1 MADPRS
7 TRPSIMAGLGLI
19 GVLTALVLA
28 FGATAMV
35 TTAGAKTIW
44 LCKPG
49 VKPDP
54 CTPGLSTTVYSPT
67 LQPLRVTHPKPAV
80 KPTFDCFYVYPT
92 VSDQNTP
99 VANLHI
105 DPVQRSIALYQ
116 TARYSQYCRVF
127 APMYRQVTLAGIG
140 TVGKTPTQPT
150 AAQSAEGPADVT
162 AAFKTYLKKYNHG
175 RGFVLIGHSQGSFVL
190 RSVIAKQVDSKP
202 AVRRLLISAI
212 LLGGNVLVKNGSDV
226 GGDFKHIPA
235 CRSDTQTG
243 CVIAFSTF
251 DQTPPADS
259 LFGRVNGSLG
269 TSGKNVHV
277 LCTNPAALGGGSGK
291 LDPIFPSKPFA
302 PGTIAT
308 GNSLLM
314 ITQPMPNTTWA
325 SIPNSYSAHCTSGSA
340 NVLEIKAL
348 DGAQVPHPAPTPE
361 WGLHLLDGNVATGNL
376 LADIKSHAAAF
387 AK

>member
-1 MADPRS
+1 
-7 TRPSIMAGLGLI
+7 
-19 GVLTALVLA
+19 
-28 FGATAMV
+28 
-35 TTAGAKTIW
+35 
-44 LCKPG
+44 
-49 VKPDP
+49 
-54 CTPGLSTTVYSPT
+54 
-67 LQPLRVTHPKPAV
+67 
-80 KPTFDCFYVYPT
+80 
-92 VSDQNTP
+92 
-99 VANLHI
+99 
-105 DPVQRSIALYQ
+105 
-116 TARYSQYCRVF
+116 
-127 APMYRQVTLAGIG
+127 MYRQVTLAGIG
-140 TVGKTPTQPT
+140 TVGKTPAQPT
-150 AAQSAEGPADVT
+150 AAQAAEGPADVT

-190 RSVIAKQVDSKP
+190 RRVIAKQVDAKP
-202 AVRRLLISAI
+202 AVRKRLISAI

-235 CRSDTQTG
+235 CHSDTQTG

-269 TSGKNVHV
+269 TTGKNVHV

-314 ITQPMPNTTWA
+314 ITQPMPKTTWA
-325 SIPNSYSAHCTSGSA
+325 SIPNSYSAHCISGSA

-361 WGLHLLDGNVATGNL
+361 WGLHLLDGNIATGNL
-376 LADIKSHAAAF
+376 LADIKSQADAF
-387 AK
+387 TK